1 MNVHFVSKTAL
12 FWGCPEED
20 ITVMASHLDFKTAQ
34 YQKGDIII
42 REGSLITDIGM
53 VISGSV
59 QMEHN
64 DIWGNK
70 SILGMVSS
78 GDVFAEAYA
87 CVPGEA
93 MMIDVVANEDS
104 EILFINVPKLF
115 TPCISC
121 KSQNLVIQNLVRIS
135 AKKNLQFSRRTLHT
149 SPKTIRGRL
158 LSYFSYQVLIQGSRK
173 IKSPFDRQQLAD
185 YLNLDRSAL
194 SKELG
199 KMKKEGLLDYHK
211 NEFEIKLEF

>member
-1 MNVHFVSKTAL
+1 MNVHFISKTAL
-12 FWGCPEED
+12 FLGCPEED
-20 ITVMASHLDFKTAQ
+20 ISVMASHLDFKTAQ

-87 CVPGEA
+87 CIPGEA

-115 TPCISC
+115 TPCTSC
-121 KSQNLVIQNLVRIS
+121 RSQNLVIQNLVRIS

-173 IKSPFDRQQLAD
+173 IKIPFDRQQLAD

>member
-1 MNVHFVSKTAL
+1 MNVHFISKTAL

-20 ITVMASHLDFKTAQ
+20 ISVMASHLDFKTAQ

-93 MMIDVVANEDS
+93 MMIDVVANEEFGDS
-104 EILFINVPKLF
+104 VYQCSK
-115 TPCISC
+115 
-121 KSQNLVIQNLVRIS
+121 
-135 AKKNLQFSRRTLHT
+135 TLHAMHFLQK
-149 SPKTIRGRL
+149 PKSGD
-158 LSYFSYQVLIQGSRK
+158 S
-173 IKSPFDRQQLAD
+173 KS
-185 YLNLDRSAL
+185 
-194 SKELG
+194 G
-199 KMKKEGLLDYHK
+199 KD
-211 NEFEIKLEF
+211 